1 MFKARDVMTTKII
14 TIGPEES
21 LLDAMQLLVCREI
34 SGMPVVDQ
42 DQKMIGIITEKD
54 ILNFVFSGNLKNT
67 RVNEVMTR
75 DVTSFPPGADAETIA
90 LAIGEGRFRRVPIVE
105 DGKVVGIVSRRDIL
119 RVILDIHCKIPRD
132 PR

>member
-1 MFKARDVMTTKII
+1 MFKAREVMTTKII

-34 SGMPVVDQ
+34 SGMPVVDENE
-42 DQKMIGIITEKD
+42 KMIGIITEKN

-67 RVNEVMTR
+67 RVDEVMTR
-75 DVTSFPPGADAETIA
+75 DVTSFAPGADAETIA
-90 LAIGEGRFRRVPIVE
+90 LAIGEGRFRRVPIIE

-119 RVILDIHCKIPRD
+119 RVILDIHCKIPRN
-132 PR
+132 PG